1 MDYCKNLYND
11 VWSWIIETNKT
22 KANYILT
29 LRLYSYELSRYG
41 ARTCC
46 KRASLVVTVTRGHRG
61 QLNVFWDKVTDAAL
75 AVRGNGESLPG
86 ARLLGILG
94 SGIPL

>member
-1 MDYCKNLYND
+1 MYND

-61 QLNVFWDKVTDAAL
+61 QLNVCWSEVTDAAL
-75 AVRGNGESLPG
+75 AVFGHGESLPG
-86 ARLLGILG
+86 AWLLGILEG
-94 SGIPL
+94 GNPL